1 RPLIFLR
8 TNQHSNHTFDNGTIS
23 DSVAIKF
30 LFHLRIVIHTSLF
43 VQSPTQP
50 NNKRHTLKTIKN
62 RDTLH
67 PSGRKASQLTRVL
80 MRNDRLEKKMAER
93 RLAANPLV
101 ERWLWFR
108 YALDDTL
115 PCATRLEL
123 HDLIDMYL
131 KRHDEELTELKA
143 LHRKGQRPKAAR
155 EDLLIAL
162 IKKERDEYAK
172 GFGACF
178 AFLSVFIDMGV
189 GRYRWREGDGK
200 GRVIMVD
207 ALM

>member
-1 RPLIFLR
+1 MDDYKELCPLISLA
-8 TNQHSNHTFDNGTIS
+8 HT
-23 DSVAIKF
+23 
-30 LFHLRIVIHTSLF
+30 R
-43 VQSPTQP
+43 SPP
-50 NNKRHTLKTIKN
+50 N
-62 RDTLH
+62 
-67 PSGRKASQLTRVL
+67 A
-80 MRNDRLEKKMAER
+80 
-93 RLAANPLV
+93 V

-108 YALDDTL
+108 YALDDAL

-123 HDLIDMYL
+123 HDLIDMYGSNSQSFIAASCDVRSLVHHSPVNRYL